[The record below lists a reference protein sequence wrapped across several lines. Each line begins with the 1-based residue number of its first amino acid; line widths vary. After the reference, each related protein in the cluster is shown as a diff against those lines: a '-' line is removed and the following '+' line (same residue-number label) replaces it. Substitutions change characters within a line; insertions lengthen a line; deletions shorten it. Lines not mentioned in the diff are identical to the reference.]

1 MIGVLFEDG
10 ISRLDGLLVLFRL
23 ILFDQRLEQ
32 IRFLLGQWPSLTR
45 LRVVVAVA
53 ATAAV
58 AAIVVVTRHFCRVSL
73 VCPFLAVVGV
83 VVFLVVV
90 LS

>member
-1 MIGVLFEDG
+1 
-10 ISRLDGLLVLFRL
+10 
-23 ILFDQRLEQ
+23 
-32 IRFLLGQWPSLTR
+32 LTR
-45 LRVVVAVA
+45 LWVVVAVA

-58 AAIVVVTRHFCRVSL
+58 AAIVVVTRHFCRASL

-83 VVFLVVV
+83 VVVFLVVV